1 MKAVPLIILDQVVYS
16 NLKKYIWYS
25 DFPEQKK
32 DSEELFRY
40 LLQNKI
46 YVEGFATDCKDLVGT
61 DKFCKPIVD
70 ISYLGETEAVVFLAR
85 EYGEGVIAN
94 SLMKTVYRVNPVLDA
109 RQAVIWGTGSNGKTA
124 YKMLTESG
132 IEVKCFIDKH
142 SRSGKAETINGIPIY
157 DLGQLDKLDDNEVL
171 IEAYEKYYEM
181 ERVIEEKYPGIIK
194 RFYCDIH
201 SVQIYYRGYED
212 EKILFNLIKDQ
223 NDFYKLQGK
232 NVKIYGTGEDAV
244 ELSRYLKLM
253 DFDFTA
259 FLSDSIEGNS
269 AELDGYRVM
278 PVEEI
283 LYEKNYAIWVLCD
296 EIEKAQKKLKD
307 LGVCFALDI
316 VPSMKQLLMMDINMG
331 HIYSLNGEN
340 YAGMVVY
347 GQERQRNYKIA
358 ILGGST
364 TDGTIEHYK
373 CWPQF
378 LYELLQCSDITIYNA
393 GVSGYVS
400 GAELIRLVR
409 DILPMNPDMVIV
421 YDGVND
427 SISEQC
433 GSTPYAFYY
442 AQTIYKFA
450 AKHIEDGYLKKNN
463 IGEIPINYGMVCN
476 KNRQNNNRF
485 GNWLRNIEAM
495 EAICHSKNIIF
506 YSFLQPMLLSKYDYN
521 ETEKNMAE
529 KYEDEYS
536 YMTEFRKLIKR
547 YAIEESHS
555 YIKDLSHIYD
565 EIYNVYYDSCHVHEF
580 GNKIIASEI
589 YKHIAG
595 IISTWKRKLL

>member
-1 MKAVPLIILDQVVYS
+1 MKAVPLIILDKVVYS
-16 NLKKYIWYS
+16 NLKKYIWYG
-25 DFPEQKK
+25 DFPEQEK

-46 YVEGFATDCKDLVGT
+46 YVEGFATDRIDLVGT
-61 DKFCKPIVD
+61 DKFFKPIVD
-70 ISYLGETEAVVFLAR
+70 IGRLREAEAVVFLAR
-85 EYGEGVIAN
+85 EYAGSVGN
-94 SLMKTVYRVNPVLDA
+94 LMKTVYRVNPILDA
-109 RQAVIWGTGSNGKTA
+109 SQVVIWGTGSNGKSA

-132 IEVKCFIDKH
+132 IKVKCFIDKH
-142 SRSGKAETINGIPIY
+142 SKSGKAETINGIPVY
-157 DLGQLDKLDDNEVL
+157 DLGKLDNLDANDVL

-181 ERVIEEKYPGIIK
+181 EKVIGEKYPCIIK

-201 SVQIYYRGYED
+201 SMQIYYRGYKD
-212 EKILFNLIKDQ
+212 DKVLFNLKNDQ
-223 NDFYKLQGK
+223 FDFSKLHNK

-244 ELSRYLKLM
+244 ELSQYLKLM
-253 DFDFTA
+253 DFNFTA

-269 AELDGYRVM
+269 EELDGYRVM
-278 PVEEI
+278 PAEEI
-283 LYEKNYAIWVLCD
+283 LYEKNYAIWILCD
-296 EIEKAQKKLKD
+296 ETEKAQKKLKD

-316 VPSMKQLLMMDINMG
+316 IPSMKQLLMMDINIG
-331 HIYSLNGEN
+331 HTYSLNGEKN
-340 YAGMVVY
+340 AGMVVY

-364 TDGTIEHYK
+364 TDGTIERYK
-373 CWPQF
+373 CWPNF
-378 LYELLQCSDITIYNA
+378 LYELLQRSDITIYNA

-409 DILPMNPDMVIV
+409 DILPMKPDMVIV

-433 GSTPYAFYY
+433 GDIPYAFYY

-463 IGEIPINYGMVCN
+463 MGEIPIYYGMMRN
-476 KNRQNNNRF
+476 KNRRNNNRF
-485 GNWLRNIEAM
+485 DNWLCNIETM
-495 EAICHSKNIIF
+495 EAVCRSKNILF

-521 ETEKNMAE
+521 EAEKNMAE
-529 KYEDEYS
+529 KYEVEYS
-536 YMTEFRKLIKR
+536 YMAAFRKLIKTC
-547 YAIEESHS
+547 AIEESHS

-565 EIYNVYYDSCHVHEF
+565 EIYNVYCDFCHVHEF

-589 YKHIAG
+589 YKHIADP
-595 IISTWKRKLL
+595 INTWKKKL